1 MAKNQDGN
9 TQQRYQDQK
18 GELDILC
25 KSTQELQSMM
35 PSSDAGAAIA
45 DMPVSKAIKQ
55 ALDNIEGAKTKKTE
69 LLSEAVTNLS
79 NLNMVE
85 HLMQVHTQK
94 TTKEAVFQVQ
104 REEFN
109 KIWVRIGE
117 QEDLVKASNEVIKQ
131 NIQQF
136 QNVKASVS
144 IDPAR
149 QAFFQRIDFALMCQ
163 TDLENMLHQGSEFY
177 ERLIEHLTILKQNV
191 KDFKVSRFMQ
201 METECQKLGVAPPKN
216 DNDGAYVPPAGDLNV
231 DSGNF
236 NFEFFQPPG

>member
-1 MAKNQDGN
+1 MV
-9 TQQRYQDQK
+9 
-18 GELDILC
+18 
-25 KSTQELQSMM
+25 
-35 PSSDAGAAIA
+35 

-69 LLSEAVTNLS
+69 LLSEAVTNLA

-85 HLMQVHTQK
+85 HLMQVHTGKK
-94 TTKEAVFQVQ
+94 TKDAVFQEQ
-104 REEFN
+104 KAEFD

-117 QEDLVKASNEVIKQ
+117 QEDLVKASNQVIKE

-136 QNVKASVS
+136 QGLKASVAV
-144 IDPAR
+144 DPAR

-201 METECQKLGVAPPKN
+201 METECQKLGVAPPNKGT
-216 DNDGAYVPPAGDLNV
+216 DGAYVPPAGTQNV

>member
-1 MAKNQDGN
+1 MV
-9 TQQRYQDQK
+9 
-18 GELDILC
+18 
-25 KSTQELQSMM
+25 
-35 PSSDAGAAIA
+35 

-69 LLSEAVTNLS
+69 LLSEAVTNLA

-85 HLMQVHTQK
+85 HLMQVHTGK
-94 TTKEAVFQVQ
+94 TTKDAVFQEQ
-104 REEFN
+104 KAEFD

-117 QEDLVKASNEVIKQ
+117 QEDLVKASNQVIKE

-136 QNVKASVS
+136 QGLKASVAV
-144 IDPAR
+144 DPAR

-201 METECQKLGVAPPKN
+201 METECQKLGVAPPNKGT
-216 DNDGAYVPPAGDLNV
+216 DGAYVPPAGTENV

>member
-1 MAKNQDGN
+1 MV
-9 TQQRYQDQK
+9 
-18 GELDILC
+18 
-25 KSTQELQSMM
+25 
-35 PSSDAGAAIA
+35 

-69 LLSEAVTNLS
+69 LLSEAVTNLA

-85 HLMQVHTQK
+85 HLMQVHTGKK
-94 TTKEAVFQVQ
+94 TKDAVFQEQ
-104 REEFN
+104 KAEFD

-117 QEDLVKASNEVIKQ
+117 QEDLVKASNQVIKE

-136 QNVKASVS
+136 QGLKASVAV
-144 IDPAR
+144 DPAR

-191 KDFKVSRFMQ
+191 KDFKVSRYMQ
-201 METECQKLGVAPPKN
+201 METECQKLGVAPPN
-216 DNDGAYVPPAGDLNV
+216 TGTDGAYVPPAGTENV

>member
-1 MAKNQDGN
+1 MV
-9 TQQRYQDQK
+9 
-18 GELDILC
+18 
-25 KSTQELQSMM
+25 
-35 PSSDAGAAIA
+35 

-69 LLSEAVTNLS
+69 LLSEAVSNLA

-85 HLMQVHTQK
+85 HLMQVHTGKK
-94 TTKEAVFQVQ
+94 TKDAVFQEQ
-104 REEFN
+104 KAEFD

-117 QEDLVKASNEVIKQ
+117 QEDLVKASNQVIKE

-136 QNVKASVS
+136 QGLKASVAV
-144 IDPAR
+144 DPAR

-201 METECQKLGVAPPKN
+201 METECQKLGVAPPN
-216 DNDGAYVPPAGDLNV
+216 NGTDGAYVPPAGTENV